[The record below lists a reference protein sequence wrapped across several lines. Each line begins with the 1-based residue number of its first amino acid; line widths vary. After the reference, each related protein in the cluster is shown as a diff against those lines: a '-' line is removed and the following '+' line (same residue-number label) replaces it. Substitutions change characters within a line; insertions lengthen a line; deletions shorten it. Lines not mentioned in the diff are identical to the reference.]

1 MLAGR
6 AKNRGVNKK
15 ASLWFPSCWG
25 MRPAASS
32 RYASAERDDR
42 RSLDFVVCLIIIL
55 VYCKKDIFWDTKIP
69 NQSAGGV
76 FVWSMP
82 LRWWTCVYFILQE
95 EKRRMKEEIEKRRA
109 EAAEKRQKVEDS
121 VDGETRKPFKCVSPR
136 GSSLKVSRRPLSLS
150 IHSCQSPNSVSWLIG
165 TRCPHEKAIICHI
178 L

>member
-15 ASLWFPSCWG
+15 ASLWFPSCCG

-32 RYASAERDDR
+32 RCASTERRDR
-42 RSLDFVVCLIIIL
+42 RSFDFVVRLIIIL
-55 VYCKKDIFWDTKIP
+55 VYCSFWNVKIL

-82 LRWWTCVYFILQE
+82 LRWWMCVYFILQE

-150 IHSCQSPNSVSWLIG
+150 IHSCQSPSVSWLIG
-165 TRCPHEKAIICHI
+165 TCCPHEKAIICH
-178 L
+178 LL